1 MALVISFSPM
11 PDQVRIYGKTR
22 VFDGFFKIDEV
33 EVSYERFD
41 GVMTPAVKRI
51 SLERGDSV
59 AAIVFNRSSQR
70 LMFTRQFRYPT
81 YEKGPGWI
89 VEIVAGMQEVGE
101 DPEVA
106 LRREIL
112 EEAGYQAHSIELIAR
127 FYVSP
132 GGSSERVT
140 VYYVEVTSTGKVA
153 AGGGLIAENEDI
165 ETVWLSP
172 DELRMAIDAGAIQDA
187 KTLIGAL
194 WFFNRTRNEN

>member
-1 MALVISFSPM
+1 M

-187 KTLIGAL
+187 KTLMGAL

>member
-1 MALVISFSPM
+1 M